1 MFWLSNRLFYCHKE
15 QHRNWRGK
23 PRLSFLIKTASTSKL
38 LHLLHGMVSLKYQRK
53 TVDYN
58 SQIRGDQGDLSSSQN
73 KKKKERKDLTS
84 SSLLTAKPYSIDPNF
99 LRSCCCLVPQ
109 NQRKK
114 KLYSVLILLYDTA
127 GHWFDKQHQAILSI
141 CSSKNVFDSPAGC
154 RVHII
159 FFLIRFSYIDTF
171 DHNVTLHRN
180 AGGRHAC
187 AKTFLELPTEPI
199 LCWMIIC
206 YLCSWFIMQTF
217 ILCIFSEGPE
227 HGLSHFW
234 LTDSCPLTVKA
245 VKDRQPFEI
254 LSLAGPIA
262 SALQI

>member
-1 MFWLSNRLFYCHKE
+1 LFWLSNRLFYCHKE

-73 KKKKERKDLTS
+73 KKKERKDLTS

-114 KLYSVLILLYDTA
+114 NFIVFWYCCMIPLDTDLISSTRQYSQFVHPKMSLILL
-127 GHWFDKQHQAILSI
+127 QAVGFTLS
-141 CSSKNVFDSPAGC
+141 
-154 RVHII
+154 

-187 AKTFLELPTEPI
+187 AKAFLELPTEPI